1 MIKNIV
7 KIVLASISAFI
18 FTACEPIQKKEE
30 VKYKASLPMPES
42 GNLREMGLI
51 GLWYA
56 AKKDP
61 IPATKIGYAYSE
73 ELKDYDKAIEWFKY
87 SNSMKPMGENSNYM
101 CYAYQMKKEYKEA
114 IKWCENA
121 IELGSDE
128 ALFQIGKIYE
138 NLKNYDMAIKWYEES
153 AKKNNNKAMNN
164 LGLIYNEKI
173 IDLKKS
179 ETWYKQAIKNK
190 NLIAFHNI
198 AHLYYL
204 ELKDNVKASAYAI
217 ALIGNKYTER
227 SVLKLLQNKWKIPN
241 ETIKKGYELQ
251 LNSPDFP
258 IKYKGDLNLE

>member
-1 MIKNIV
+1 
-7 KIVLASISAFI
+7 
-18 FTACEPIQKKEE
+18 
-30 VKYKASLPMPES
+30 
-42 GNLREMGLI
+42 
-51 GLWYA
+51 
-56 AKKDP
+56 
-61 IPATKIGYAYSE
+61 
-73 ELKDYDKAIEWFKY
+73 
-87 SNSMKPMGENSNYM
+87 
-101 CYAYQMKKEYKEA
+101 YAYQMKKEYKEA

-227 SVLKLLQNKWKIPN
+227 SVLNILQKEWKIPN